1 MAKKHPHSQRSTQDP
16 NRLWIWGIHACHA
29 ALTNPKRR
37 CFRLLINQS
46 NAKELPLRTDDLS
59 YKVEI
64 LDSQGLSRLLP
75 EGAVHQGIAMEVA
88 PLPESSLPDLRHKE
102 VGVLVVLDQVTDPH
116 NVGAIIRT
124 ARALGALGIIMTD
137 RNAPPLSGVLA
148 KAASG
153 ALELLPLW
161 QVTNLART
169 LDELKEIGFW
179 TIGLDENAPK
189 TLSKTDLPSKLAL
202 VMGAEGEGLRRL
214 TQEKCD
220 FMTKL
225 PTDPDFPTLNVSIA
239 TALALYELVRG
250 VK

>member
-1 MAKKHPHSQRSTQDP
+1 MTKKNLDP
-16 NRLWIWGIHACHA
+16 NRLWLWGIHACHA
-29 ALTNPKRR
+29 ALANPKRR
-37 CFRLLINQS
+37 CFRLLMNQS
-46 NAKELPLRTDDLS
+46 NAKELPLKADHLS
-59 YKVEI
+59 CKIEI
-64 LDSQGLSRLLP
+64 LDSHTLSRLLP

-88 PLPESSLPDLRHKE
+88 PLPELSLPDLRQKE
-102 VGVLVVLDQVTDPH
+102 AGVLIVLDQVTDPH

-124 ARALGALGIIMTD
+124 ARALGALGVIMTD

-161 QVTNLART
+161 KVTNLART
-169 LDELKEIGFW
+169 LDELKEEGFW
-179 TIGLDENAPK
+179 TIGLDERAPK
-189 TLSKTDLPSKLAL
+189 TLSKTDLPPKLAL

-239 TALALYELVRG
+239 TALALYELVRE
-250 VK
+250 

>member
-1 MAKKHPHSQRSTQDP
+1 MTKKQFQPNRSTQVP

-29 ALTNPKRR
+29 ALANPKRR
-37 CFRLLINQS
+37 CFRLLMNES
-46 NAKELPLRTDDLS
+46 NAKELSLQTTSLS
-59 YKVEI
+59 CKADI
-64 LDSQGLSRLLP
+64 LDSPSLSRLLP

-88 PLPESSLPDLRHKE
+88 PLPELSLLDLRHQE

-124 ARALGALGIIMTD
+124 AMALGALGIIMTD

-169 LDELKEIGFW
+169 LDELKQEGFW
-179 TIGLDENAPK
+179 TVGLDERAPK
-189 TLSKTDLPSKLAL
+189 TLSKTVLPPQTRPCYGS
-202 VMGAEGEGLRRL
+202 
-214 TQEKCD
+214 
-220 FMTKL
+220 
-225 PTDPDFPTLNVSIA
+225 
-239 TALALYELVRG
+239 RG
-250 VK
+250 RGTPSPHPRKM

>member
-1 MAKKHPHSQRSTQDP
+1 MTKKHFPRAPQQTSD
-16 NRLWIWGIHACHA
+16 RLWLWGIHACQA
-29 ALTNPKRR
+29 ALANPQRR
-37 CFRLLINQS
+37 CFRLLMTQS
-46 NAKELPLRTDDLS
+46 IAKELPSSVDKQS
-59 YKVEI
+59 YRIEI
-64 LDSQGLSRLLP
+64 LEGSSLSRLLP

-88 PLPESSLPDLRHKE
+88 PLPELSFSDLKKRE
-102 VGVLVVLDQVTDPH
+102 AGVLVVLDQVTDPH

-124 ARALGALGIIMTD
+124 ARALGALAIVMTD

-153 ALELLPLW
+153 ALELLPIW
-161 QVTNLART
+161 KVTNLART

-179 TIGLDENAPK
+179 TVGLDERAPK
-189 TLSKTDLPSKLAL
+189 TLVKADLPPKLAL
-202 VMGAEGEGLRRL
+202 IMGAEGEGLRRL

-250 VK
+250 

>member
-1 MAKKHPHSQRSTQDP
+1 MAKKPFQPNRSTQDP

-29 ALTNPKRR
+29 ALANPKRR
-37 CFRLLINQS
+37 CFRLLMNQS
-46 NAKELPLRTDDLS
+46 SAKDLAPQVDKLS
-59 YKVEI
+59 CRVEI

-75 EGAVHQGIAMEVA
+75 DGAVHQGIAMEVA
-88 PLPESSLPDLRHKE
+88 PLSALSLPDLRHKE
-102 VGVLVVLDQVTDPH
+102 AGVLIVLDQVTDPH

-169 LDELKEIGFW
+169 LDELKEEGFW
-179 TIGLDENAPK
+179 TVGLDERAPK
-189 TLSKTDLPSKLAL
+189 TLSKADLPPKLAL

-250 VK
+250 

>member
-1 MAKKHPHSQRSTQDP
+1 MAKKHPPTLRPTQDP

-29 ALTNPKRR
+29 ALANPKRR
-37 CFRLLINQS
+37 CFRLVMNQS
-46 NAKELPLRTDDLS
+46 TAKELASQTDKPS
-59 YKVEI
+59 YKIEI
-64 LDSQGLSRLLP
+64 LDSPGLSRLLP

-88 PLPESSLPDLRHKE
+88 PLPALSLPDLRQKE
-102 VGVLVVLDQVTDPH
+102 SGVLVILDQVTDPH

-153 ALELLPLW
+153 ALELLPVW

-169 LDELKEIGFW
+169 LDELKEEGFW
-179 TIGLDENAPK
+179 TVGLDERAPK
-189 TLSKTDLPSKLAL
+189 TLSKTDLPPKLAL

-225 PTDPDFPTLNVSIA
+225 PTDPEFPTLNVSIA
-239 TALALYELVRG
+239 TALALYELVRKG
-250 VK
+250 

>member
-1 MAKKHPHSQRSTQDP
+1 MAKKQFQSNRSTQDP
-16 NRLWIWGIHACHA
+16 NRLWIWGIHACQA
-29 ALTNPKRR
+29 ALANPKRR
-37 CFRLLINQS
+37 CIRLVMNQS
-46 NAKELPLRTDDLS
+46 NAKERADQTDHLS
-59 YKVEI
+59 CKIEI

-88 PLPESSLPDLRHKE
+88 PLPEPSFSDLRHKDA
-102 VGVLVVLDQVTDPH
+102 GVLVVLDQVTDPH

-124 ARALGALGIIMTD
+124 AKALGALGLIMTD

-153 ALELLPLW
+153 ALELLPVW

-169 LDELKEIGFW
+169 LHEIKEMGFW
-179 TIGLDENAPK
+179 TVGLDERAPK
-189 TLSKTDLPSKLAL
+189 TLSKGELPPKLAL

-225 PTDPDFPTLNVSIA
+225 PTDPEFPTLNVSIA

-250 VK
+250 